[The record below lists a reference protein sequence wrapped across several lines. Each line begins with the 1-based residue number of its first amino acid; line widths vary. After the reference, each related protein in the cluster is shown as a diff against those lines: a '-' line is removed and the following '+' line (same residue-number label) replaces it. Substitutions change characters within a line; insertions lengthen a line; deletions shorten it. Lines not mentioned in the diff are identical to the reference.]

1 MSLEEKGNN
10 KPDPRTD
17 LDKKKKKLKINCCLC
32 VFLLLQVTVIFTAG
46 REGKRGGNRSRSPY
60 LFGLSLW
67 RRVNPS
73 ATSSGRAWR
82 RHAAT
87 APTVQGF
94 LGTAPQS

>member
-32 VFLLLQVTVIFTAG
+32 VFLLLQVTVIFTAD
-46 REGKRGGNRSRSPY
+46 REGNRGGNSSRSPY
-60 LFGLSLW
+60 SLGLSLW

-94 LGTAPQS
+94 LSTAPQS